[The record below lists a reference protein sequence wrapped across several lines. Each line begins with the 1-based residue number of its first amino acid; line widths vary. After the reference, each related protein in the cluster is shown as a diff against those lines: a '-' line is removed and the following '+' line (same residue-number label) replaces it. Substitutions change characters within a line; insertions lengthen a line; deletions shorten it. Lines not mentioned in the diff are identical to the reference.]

1 MRDSGAV
8 DVRVV
13 VPSTASPTA
22 PSTSAPAPVDRPS
35 SGSPLPTTGA
45 EVLVLL
51 VVAVALLAAGALLL
65 LHGRRRAADPRSL
78 ELS

>member
-22 PSTSAPAPVDRPS
+22 PTTTAPGPADRPS
-35 SGSPLPTTGA
+35 AGSPLPTTGA

-51 VVAVALLAAGALLL
+51 VVAVAVLVAGVLLL
-65 LHGRRRAADPRSL
+65 LHGRRAADPRDL